1 MGIMDCCYHAVP
13 VVRLLRKVL
22 PLDWPL
28 GGYGVL
34 VLPPMS
40 ARAARVGEWFG
51 LLRSLGDSSHAGHM
65 EESSN
70 RSFALAFLR
79 FEHNLINGQS
89 FQL

>member
-13 VVRLLRKVL
+13 VVRLLGKVL

-51 LLRSLGDSSHAGHM
+51 LLRSLVTQATLGIW
-65 EESSN
+65 
-70 RSFALAFLR
+70 RSQVTEVLP
-79 FEHNLINGQS
+79 
-89 FQL
+89 